1 MVYTVPLQRSGR
13 WWPLEDLPVQGR
25 HFSREKYLRRLL
37 KSIFN
42 PDQGLG
48 LLQYLFFFWIKSD
61 EASDRALQGK
71 ELPEKLS
78 VRVNAF

>member
-1 MVYTVPLQRSGR
+1 MVYTVPLQLSGR
-13 WWPLEDLPVQGR
+13 WWPLEDLSVKRR
-25 HFSREKYLRRLL
+25 HFSREKDLRHLL

-42 PDQGLG
+42 PNQGLG